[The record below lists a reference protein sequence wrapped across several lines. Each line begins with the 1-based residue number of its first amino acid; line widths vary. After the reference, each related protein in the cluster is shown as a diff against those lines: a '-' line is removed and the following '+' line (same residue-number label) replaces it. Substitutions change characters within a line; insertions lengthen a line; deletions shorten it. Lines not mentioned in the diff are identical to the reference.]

1 MQLLPSIQLFWAD
14 CLTGL
19 PIACSRP
26 DNSPD
31 QLSHLFSRDTR
42 RCPVLN
48 SYASVISVENG
59 RTPFSRQSQYT
70 LVSPGCR
77 FLLHKDT
84 GCGNGSRTADL
95 PAKESLPTTVLL
107 FLPAA
112 ADLLLESHSAKI
124 WYRGERLIIQ
134 HLRRPQF
141 TYRSQKHHADPICN
155 KLHYALN
162 HEK

>member
-1 MQLLPSIQLFWAD
+1 M
-14 CLTGL
+14 TGL
-19 PIACSRP
+19 PIAYSRP

-48 SYASVISVENG
+48 SYASVISAENG
-59 RTPFSRQSQYT
+59 RTPFSLQSQYT

-124 WYRGERLIIQ
+124 WYRGGAA
-134 HLRRPQF
+134 
-141 TYRSQKHHADPICN
+141 YRSGSSVGPNSHIVPRNITQTRSAINFTTLKS
-155 KLHYALN
+155 
-162 HEK
+162 